1 MTGRKEGKNMTWREH
16 IEKKRKTYI
25 GRKVKYEDKIYT
37 VVDVDYNGVIH
48 IDKHAEFTPTTAIG
62 LPHELNFID

>member
-1 MTGRKEGKNMTWREH
+1 MTWSEYIEK
-16 IEKKRKTYI
+16 IEKKYI

-37 VVDVDYNGVIH
+37 VVGIDVDYNGVIL
-48 IDKHAEFTPTTAIG
+48 IDKHGKSAPTSAIAL

>member
-1 MTGRKEGKNMTWREH
+1 MTWREF
-16 IEKKRKTYI
+16 IEKERKTYI

-37 VVDVDYNGVIH
+37 IVNVDYNGVVL
-48 IDKHAEFTPTTAIG
+48 IDKQAELTPTTAIG